1 VRGKRDTEG
10 EHFEKNKKK
19 QTTNKTTATHTQPK
33 RRAGEESYLRNR
45 SDWFTLIA
53 GARTS
58 ISAGPMKLCARL
70 YREREKKKVEKHV
83 QKET

>member
-10 EHFEKNKKK
+10 EHFEKNKK
-19 QTTNKTTATHTQPK
+19 QTNKHTQPK